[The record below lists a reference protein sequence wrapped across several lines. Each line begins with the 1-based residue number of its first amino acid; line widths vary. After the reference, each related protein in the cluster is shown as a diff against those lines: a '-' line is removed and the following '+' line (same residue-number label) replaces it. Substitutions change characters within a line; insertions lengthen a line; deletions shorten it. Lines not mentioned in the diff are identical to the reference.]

1 MYKMKMGRFGCPHH
15 IVSMVLGILVWV
27 AGIAFFWL
35 SLKQDP
41 GYALGNPGYLFSAI
55 VVLGVMILVLRD
67 CWCCHRPMCM
77 GQVGEGKMCSHPTGC
92 MCGDCDKC
100 K

>member
-1 MYKMKMGRFGCPHH
+1 MNKRFGCPHH
-15 IVSMVLGILVWV
+15 IVNMVIAILIWV

-41 GYALGNPGYLFSAI
+41 VYALGNPGYLFSAI
-55 VVLGVMILVLRD
+55 VVLGFMGFGLKE
-67 CWCCHRPMCM
+67 CWCCHRPTCA
-77 GQVGEGKMCSHPTGC
+77 GKMSDGNTCSHPSGC
-92 MCGDCDKC
+92 MCGDCSKC